1 MWFLNDRYLAFDGS
15 LDALTALQG
24 QKHDDACR
32 DAPPPS
38 PSSPLSSPLSSS
50 SAMNLDL
57 QFSTWSELVTILFI
71 ATFTAALA
79 DAWQMDDGQGRLGPV
94 TKAPGQG
101 PGQGLRSDT
110 ASDYATTHNNNNN
123 YNHDQPSVIAKHYT
137 WRVPPSHSLQLHAFV
152 ATLEQRAKTRASFG
166 ASTETGARPVS
177 SAEVGVVDTV
187 WSVSSPNIYDALSHM
202 YAPIAIAV
210 PTGGSAGTAGD
221 AAAAGD
227 NGIASGLGDNGDS
240 ASGAAPAVTLLSP
253 ISSYA
258 STTLH
263 PVMEEEEEKKDHEP
277 PFPSSSSLPLETS
290 TTVLL
295 HTTNNPS
302 NPTPP
307 TSPNPTSSVSRAPL
321 SLALATLRSSLSQS
335 YRISQMLLQYC
346 QPPLCRTVLSYV
358 YIHCDAFVLGLHQSY
373 HILHMRLIEVITRL
387 GAFLLTQVVLPFL
400 VVLAVVIGCRD
411 VSYPKVGTRCEGVR

>member
-1 MWFLNDRYLAFDGS
+1 MLSDRVWFVNDRYLAFDGS

-24 QKHDDACR
+24 QKHDDDACR
-32 DAPPPS
+32 HAPS

-57 QFSTWSELVTILFI
+57 QFSTWSEPVYILFVQ
-71 ATFTAALA
+71 TFTAALA
-79 DAWQMDDGQGRLGPV
+79 DAWRMDDGQGLGPV
-94 TKAPGQG
+94 THAPGQG
-101 PGQGLRSDT
+101 LGLGSDT
-110 ASDYATTHNNNNN
+110 ARPNNTTHNNND
-123 YNHDQPSVIAKHYT
+123 HDQPSAIAKHYT

-177 SAEVGVVDTV
+177 PAEVGVVDTV

-202 YAPIAIAV
+202 YAPTAIAV

-227 NGIASGLGDNGDS
+227 NGIATGLGDNGDS

-253 ISSYA
+253 ISSYP

-277 PFPSSSSLPLETS
+277 PFQSSSSLPFETS
-290 TTVLL
+290 TTVLP
-295 HTTNNPS
+295 HTTNNPP

-307 TSPNPTSSVSRAPL
+307 TSPNPTSSISRAPL

-346 QPPLCRTVLSYV
+346 QPPLCGTVLSYV
-358 YIHCDAFVLGLHQSY
+358 YLHFDAFVLGLHQSY

-411 VSYPKVGTRCEGVR
+411 VSYPKVGAR